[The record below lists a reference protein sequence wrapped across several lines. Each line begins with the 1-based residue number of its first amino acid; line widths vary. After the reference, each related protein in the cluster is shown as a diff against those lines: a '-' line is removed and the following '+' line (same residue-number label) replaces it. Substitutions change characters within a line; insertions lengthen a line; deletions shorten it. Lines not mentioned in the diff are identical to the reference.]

1 MKILRIAMDGEEY
14 PNYTL
19 TNAFTSTFNEVKTI
33 WWQQT
38 ADLNNDIISEVT
50 NNKYD
55 AVFIQIQAD
64 GIISEDAARSIYEN
78 SVGFNWTGDV
88 RTNIDWY
95 IKLGK
100 YLITLFTNET
110 DVIKMRSLG
119 LRADYLQI
127 GYDDKYYYPSHTE
140 CHNNIVFCANYY
152 QNNNF
157 PLTKYRVDIANAL
170 KQNFGDRFNLYGKD
184 WHLQS
189 LSAEKSNVN
198 NEQEAQIY
206 RTSAIAIN
214 CSHFNYIRYSSDRL
228 LRELSCGAFVLS
240 HNYDGYNKDFED
252 GKHFRTFK
260 DIKQLIELCH
270 YYLDRPI
277 ERKIISEQG
286 CKEVINTANWKNR
299 INEFSKLIIK
309 YK

>member
-1 MKILRIAMDGEEY
+1 MDGEEH

-19 TNAFTSTFNEVKTI
+19 TNAFTSTFNQVKTI
-33 WWQQT
+33 WWQQIP
-38 ADLNNDIISEVT
+38 DLNNVLIREVT

-55 AVFIQIQAD
+55 AVFMQIQAD
-64 GIISEDAARSIYEN
+64 GIISEEAARSIYEN

-100 YLITLFTNET
+100 YFITLFTNET
-110 DVIKMRSLG
+110 DVMKMRALG

-127 GYDDKYYYPSHTE
+127 GYDDKYYYPSYSQPK
-140 CHNNIVFCANYY
+140 NNIVFCANYY
-152 QNNNF
+152 PNENY
-157 PLTKYRVDIANAL
+157 PLTHYRAIIVNKL
-170 KQNFGDRFNLYGKD
+170 RSEFGDRFNLYGGNWGTVGIKAD
-184 WHLQS
+184 RDL
-189 LSAEKSNVN
+189 VN
-198 NEQEAQIY
+198 NAEEAEIY
-206 RTSAIAIN
+206 RGCSIAIS
-214 CSHFNYIRYSSDRL
+214 CSHFNYLRYSSDRL
-228 LRELSCGAFVLS
+228 LRELACGAFVLS
-240 HNYDGYNKDFED
+240 HDYDGFNKDFED

-260 DIKQLIELCH
+260 NENELIELCH

-277 ERKIISEQG
+277 ERMIISEQG
-286 CKEVINTANWKNR
+286 AKQVINTANWNNR